1 MTWMAPK
8 LSSRVQIQQAAQTP
22 ADSGLLELSYTTIKT
37 IWAEVKNV
45 ERFVFFSQ
53 QVRGVNIQEGKDT
66 HQFRI
71 RANALYG
78 IGNETSKA
86 FASAFVNMQDIN
98 QAKSTYFLFLQHGST
113 VKGRRFRIRG
123 MQLDESHAEYIRIF
137 AEEIEEEGTGWPR

>member
-1 MTWMAPK
+1 MTPK
-8 LSSRVQIQQAAQTP
+8 LNKRVQIQQATQTP
-22 ADSGLLELSYTTIKT
+22 ADSGLLELTYTTIKT
-37 IWAEVKNV
+37 IWAEVKNI
-45 ERFVFFSQ
+45 ERSSLFAMS
-53 QVRGVNIQEGKDT
+53 VRGVNTQEGKDT

-71 RANALYG
+71 RANSLYG

-98 QAKSTYFLFLQHGST
+98 QAKSNYFLFLQHGST